1 VYGEYLYRMQ
11 GVTPY
16 LLLAMLGAAIAGA
29 GFVAAGAGSTAAPG
43 NPDLGFYL
51 SAKERTGE
59 AADPA
64 LALAAGIPDHAG
76 RERALVYAA
85 VRDLAQTAGI
95 PATAESAIAAFE
107 SLRLALPAP
116 ARP

>member
-1 VYGEYLYRMQ
+1 MQ

-29 GFVAAGAGSTAAPG
+29 GFVAAGAGGAAAPG

-51 SAKERTGE
+51 SAKARAGE
-59 AADPA
+59 VTDPA
-64 LALAAGIPDHAG
+64 LAFAAGIPDHSG

-85 VRDLAQTAGI
+85 VRELARSAGISATAEDVIGAFESVRAGI
-95 PATAESAIAAFE
+95 PV
-107 SLRLALPAP
+107 PP
-116 ARP
+116 